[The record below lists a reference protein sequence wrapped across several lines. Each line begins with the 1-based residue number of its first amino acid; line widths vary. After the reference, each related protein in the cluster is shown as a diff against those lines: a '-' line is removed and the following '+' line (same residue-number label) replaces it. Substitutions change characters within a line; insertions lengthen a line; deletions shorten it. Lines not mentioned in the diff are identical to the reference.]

1 MRRHDG
7 ERVTNSHLSDA
18 PFWAHMAGSIS
29 GPPVSHVNTINT
41 AADWLFRQN
50 GLERAKVVLL
60 GHSYVRRLG
69 EYMEHSQQPMVR
81 NADVTV
87 AGYGGTTVARL
98 RRRLS
103 SNVLANAD
111 VVFVHIGEN
120 D

>member
-1 MRRHDG
+1 MRCRDG
-7 ERVTNSHLSDA
+7 ERITNSHLSDA